1 MVVTAEKDLDAETKD
16 DKTARRRVRRPQAAP
31 KAAAPDP
38 SVDEVDGATAA
49 DAADEAVGKTE
60 AVDDEE
66 LESEAET
73 SADDGDTHD
82 DDTDNEDTDD
92 EDGRLLKGKRGKA
105 KYARW
110 RGRPWKLYLR
120 RSALPLLLAASLA
133 VSGFLGWKQWQA
145 HQLNEAGEQ
154 ARQAAIAYAGVLTS
168 IDSNNVD
175 QNFRQV
181 LDGATGEFK
190 DMYTQS
196 SVQLRQLLIDN
207 KATAHGV
214 VVDSAIASESMDKV
228 VVLLF
233 IDQTVTNSQMPDPRV
248 DRSRIKMTMEKIDGR
263 WRAAKVQLL

>member
-1 MVVTAEKDLDAETKD
+1 MVVTTEKDLDTETKD
-16 DKTARRRVRRPQAAP
+16 EKRAKRRAAKPQATE
-31 KAAAPDP
+31 
-38 SVDEVDGATAA
+38 S
-49 DAADEAVGKTE
+49 DAADEAVGETEEADDDDMESETE
-60 AVDDEE
+60 ASAEDLDEDDEDNQDDEE
-66 LESEAET
+66 
-73 SADDGDTHD
+73 DQD
-82 DDTDNEDTDD
+82 DD
-92 EDGRLLKGKRGKA
+92 RPLKGKRDKA
-105 KYARW
+105 KDAKW
-110 RGRPWKLYLR
+110 RTRPWGKYLR
-120 RSALPLLLAASLA
+120 RSALPLLLAASLL

-190 DMYTQS
+190 EMYTQS

-214 VVDSAIASESMDKV
+214 VVDSAIASESMGKV

-233 IDQTVTNSQMPDPRV
+233 IDQTVTNAQMPDPRI
-248 DRSRIKMTMEKIDGR
+248 DRSRIKMTMEKVDGR
-263 WRAAKVQLL
+263 WRTAKVQLL

>member
-1 MVVTAEKDLDAETKD
+1 MVATSEKDPGAHTEDEKPKATDEVAETEDTVAEEAGEAEED
-16 DKTARRRVRRPQAAP
+16 DDGQPLQGKRDKAKRRR
-31 KAAAPDP
+31 
-38 SVDEVDGATAA
+38 
-49 DAADEAVGKTE
+49 
-60 AVDDEE
+60 
-66 LESEAET
+66 
-73 SADDGDTHD
+73 
-82 DDTDNEDTDD
+82 
-92 EDGRLLKGKRGKA
+92 
-105 KYARW
+105 
-110 RGRPWKLYLR
+110 RPWGQYLR
-120 RSALPLLLAASLA
+120 RSAMPLLLAASLA
-133 VSGFLGWKQWQA
+133 VSGFLGWKQWQV
-145 HQLNEAGEQ
+145 HQLNQAGEQ

-214 VVDSAIASESMDKV
+214 VVDSAIASQSMNKV

-233 IDQTVTNSQMPDPRV
+233 IDQTVTNMQSPDPRI
-248 DRSRIKMTMEKIDGR
+248 DRSRIKVTMEKVDGR

>member
-1 MVVTAEKDLDAETKD
+1 MIVVVTSEKDLDTETKD
-16 DKTARRRVRRPQAAP
+16 EEPADEVVGEAEE
-31 KAAAPDP
+31 
-38 SVDEVDGATAA
+38 VDE
-49 DAADEAVGKTE
+49 DAEESETE
-60 AVDDEE
+60 ASVEDLDED
-66 LESEAET
+66 AEDE
-73 SADDGDTHD
+73 DDG
-82 DDTDNEDTDD
+82 
-92 EDGRLLKGKRGKA
+92 RPLKGKRDKV
-105 KYARW
+105 KDSTW
-110 RGRPWKLYLR
+110 RSRPWRQYLR
-120 RSALPLLLAASLA
+120 RSALPLLLAASLL

-214 VVDSAIASESMDKV
+214 VVDSAIASESMGKV

-233 IDQTVTNSQMPDPRV
+233 IDQTVTNAQVPDPRI
-248 DRSRIKMTMEKIDGR
+248 DRSRIKITMEKIDGR
-263 WRAAKVQLL
+263 WKASKVQLL